1 VSPNISYLLI
11 GLFILIALT
20 FFLIK
25 KKPVFSNNN
34 NNIYEKFTVHKYND
48 DIDTGLYTA
57 VIIEPRKHK
66 ALEFVLNNF
75 MTNLN
80 EDWNFVIFHGID
92 NKSYVENIIDTKLSN
107 HKHRITLVNIGLHNL
122 TVAQYS
128 MMFYDEP
135 FYKYIPTETFLV
147 FQTDSMILKENK
159 EKIYDFM
166 KYDYVGAPW
175 PITMGILGK
184 MEVGNGGLSLR
195 KKSKMLELLRYKD
208 EVAIENGIYGKYIAE
223 DQFFNGYHLK
233 NIISVYKPI
242 FIKAKEFSIEAVFHK
257 SPFGVHKLWLG
268 VRNEELNYLTNVYP
282 EIKTLIKLNQ

>member
-1 VSPNISYLLI
+1 MPYNIIYLLI
-11 GLFILIALT
+11 VLLFIVLT
-20 FFLIK
+20 YIILK
-25 KKPVFSNNN
+25 NYSLLEFSSSNS
-34 NNIYEKFTVHKYND
+34 NIYEKFSVYKYND

-57 VIIEPRKHK
+57 VIVEPRKHK

-92 NKSYVENIIDTKLSN
+92 NKEYVKNIIDTKLQN

-128 MMFYDEP
+128 MIFYDEE

-147 FQTDSMILKENK
+147 FQTDSVILKENK
-159 EKIYDFM
+159 EKINDFL

-175 PITMGILGK
+175 PKTMGILGN

-195 KKSKMLELLRYKD
+195 KKSKMLELLKYKD
-208 EVAIENGIYGKYIAE
+208 DVAIENGIYGKYIAE
-223 DQFFNGYHLK
+223 DQFFNGYHVK
-233 NIISVYKPI
+233 NIHVYKPI

-257 SPFGVHKLWLG
+257 SPFGVHKPWLG
-268 VRNEELNYLTNVYP
+268 VRKEELFYLTNVYP
-282 EIKTLIKLNQ
+282 EIGTLIKLNQ